1 MSDYSKFGKL
11 AKGGAADSK
20 YFSDPEQFEKDIERH
35 KLESKLYRER
45 IKVLL
50 LENPNK
56 LKENYHTF
64 IEVLTDAKKEFNL

>member
-1 MSDYSKFGKL
+1 MSNYSKFGKL
-11 AKGGAADSK
+11 ARCGAFDSK

-35 KLESKLYRER
+35 KLESKLYKER
-45 IKVLL
+45 IKTLL

-56 LKENYHTF
+56 LKENYHVF

>member
-20 YFSDPEQFEKDIERH
+20 YFSDTEQFERDIERH
-35 KLESKLYRER
+35 KLESKLYKER
-45 IKVLL
+45 IKALL

-56 LKENYHTF
+56 LKENYHVF
-64 IEVLTDAKKEFNL
+64 IEVLIDAKKEFDI